1 MKEVLKYI
9 KTYSVES
16 MESACSGYFPPHLVS
31 LQFFVCLTS
40 LFSLVDWWTYKEQT
54 RVTHKPVLQ
63 HISDM
68 VSRELGG
75 DVKER
80 KKQGKNK

>member
-1 MKEVLKYI
+1 MEEVLKYI

-16 MESACSGYFPPHLVS
+16 MESACSGYFSPHLVS
-31 LQFFVCLTS
+31 LQFFVRLTS

-54 RVTHKPVLQ
+54 RVTHKLVLQ

-75 DVKER
+75 DVL
-80 KKQGKNK
+80 

>member
-1 MKEVLKYI
+1 MEEVLKYI

-16 MESACSGYFPPHLVS
+16 MESACSGYFSFTFGPHLVS
-31 LQFFVCLTS
+31 LQFFVRLTS
-40 LFSLVDWWTYKEQT
+40 LFSLVDWWTYKEQI

-75 DVKER
+75 DV
-80 KKQGKNK
+80 